1 MKYSFSVQEPY
12 KSFLLN
18 WQKTIEWRLNK
29 WKYAGIQEWDI
40 LQFDTWESFIVE
52 NVTKHN
58 SFIDM
63 IKEFGRLFQ
72 IRKLMKRLMMYIIQ
86 FIHRKMKKNIEYVQ
100 FIWKDFVLLHWK
112 EVVKGRRIF
121 SVCWVKNPHPD
132 FIGEPLSVKGHNNFN
147 Y

>member
-18 WQKTIEWRLNK
+18 QQKTIEWRLNK
-29 WKYAGIQEWDI
+29 WKYAEIQKWDI

-63 IKEFGRLFQ
+63 IKEFGRKNIIPYVETDEQAVNVYYRFFTPEDEKKYWVCA
-72 IRKLMKRLMMYIIQ
+72 IHVKRL
-86 FIHRKMKKNIEYVQ
+86 
-100 FIWKDFVLLHWK
+100 
-112 EVVKGRRIF
+112 
-121 SVCWVKNPHPD
+121 
-132 FIGEPLSVKGHNNFN
+132 
-147 Y
+147 

>member
-29 WKYAGIQEWDI
+29 WKYAEIQKWDI
-40 LQFDTWESFIVE
+40 LQFDTGESFVVE

-63 IKEFGRLFQ
+63 IKEFGREN
-72 IRKLMKRLMMYIIQ
+72 IIPDSQ
-86 FIHRKMKKNIEYVQ
+86 TDEDANDVYYTIYTPEDEEKYWVCAIHVKKI
-100 FIWKDFVLLHWK
+100 
-112 EVVKGRRIF
+112 
-121 SVCWVKNPHPD
+121 
-132 FIGEPLSVKGHNNFN
+132 
-147 Y
+147 